1 MFLDIVL
8 SVLATLHGG
17 DAYFLFFALLFACGI
32 AGPISE
38 DALLLAAATFG
49 SQGGMQ
55 PFAMMLVAWLGI
67 MAGDTLT
74 FWTGHRWG
82 ARWIRRPWAQRF
94 VPPGRLPGL
103 EAGVRRFGP
112 VLAFVARFLPGQR
125 TTLFFA
131 YGTLRMPYATFFIF
145 NGVAAFIYV
154 PVLVF
159 GVRLLGWDWQRWR
172 GPLDSIDNWLTLLS
186 IVVIVGWCWGARRR
200 RTA

>member
-8 SVLATLHGG
+8 SVLATLHGS
-17 DAYFLFFALLFACGI
+17 DAYILFFALVFACGI

-38 DALLLAAATFG
+38 DALLLAAATFA

-55 PFAMMLVAWLGI
+55 PFAMMLVAWLGL

-94 VPPGRLPGL
+94 VPPERLPGL
-103 EAGVRRFGP
+103 ESGVRRWGP

-131 YGTLRMPYATFFIF
+131 YGTLRMPYSTFFIF
-145 NGVAAFIYV
+145 NGVAALIYV

-159 GVRLLGWDWQRWR
+159 GVRLLGWDWRHWR
-172 GPLDSIDNWLTLLS
+172 GPLDSVDNWLTLLS
-186 IVVIVGWCWGARRR
+186 IVVIVGWSWSARRR

>member
-8 SVLATLHGG
+8 SVLATLRGG
-17 DAYFLFFALLFACGI
+17 DAYFLLFALLFACGI

-55 PFAMMLVAWLGI
+55 PFAMMLVAWLGL

-74 FWTGHRWG
+74 FWTGRGWG

-94 VPPGRLPGL
+94 VPPERLPGL
-103 EAGVRRFGP
+103 EAGVRRWGP
-112 VLAFVARFLPGQR
+112 VLAFITRFLPGQR
-125 TTLFFA
+125 TTLFFV
-131 YGTLRMPYATFFIF
+131 F
-145 NGVAAFIYV
+145 NGVAAPIYA

-172 GPLDSIDNWLTLLS
+172 GPLESVDNGLTLLS
-186 IVVIVGWCWGARRR
+186 VVVIVGWCWSAGRRR
-200 RTA
+200 AA